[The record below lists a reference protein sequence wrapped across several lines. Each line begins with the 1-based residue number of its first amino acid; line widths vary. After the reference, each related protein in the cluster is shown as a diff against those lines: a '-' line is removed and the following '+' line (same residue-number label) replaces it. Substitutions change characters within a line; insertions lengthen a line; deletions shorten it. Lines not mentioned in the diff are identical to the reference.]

1 MKKILIALFIGFS
14 AYINAQNKISGK
26 ITDKDNTPKK
36 GVNIFVSAIHKSS
49 ETDENGTYSINNVPN
64 GIIKITYALLG
75 FSTQNKT
82 ILIQNGENKIDIVLE
97 PTLFQMDEV
106 IVATSFHKLQSQN
119 VMKVD
124 HESIKSLQQK
134 GAVTLIEGLETLPG
148 ISQISTGASIG
159 KPVIRGLS
167 GNRVLVY
174 SQGVRLENQQFGDEH
189 GLGLNDAGVE
199 SVEIIKGPASLL
211 YGSDALGGVLYFNP
225 EKFAKSNTFEGD
237 FSQKIFSN
245 TLGSKTTLGS
255 KASSENWKY
264 LVRGSNTI
272 HSDYKIA
279 DGNRVTNTRYNEPD
293 LKTGIGYSNSVL
305 SSVFRYNFNK
315 LDLGIPE
322 NGIAEQTSSTT
333 TKYSKQ
339 AVTNHLLSLN
349 STLFFN
355 TSKLDIDLG
364 FISNNRSE
372 FENSDVANLNMK
384 LNTLNYNLKYN
395 LPKAGNL
402 ESVFG
407 IQGMA
412 QTNLNSGVEYLIP
425 NAQTNDFGV
434 FGTANYEWNSNVLQ
448 AGIRFDNRNI
458 TTESYG
464 ILGDEGS
471 FEALSKNYNSI
482 NGSLGYKTN
491 LTNEFTLRVNL
502 ASGFRAPNL
511 AELTSNGVHEGAN
524 RYEIGNSNL
533 STEQNLQTDLN
544 LEYQNSHFE
553 FFANGFYNKI
563 NNYIY
568 LNPSAITIA
577 GYDVFNYYQTDAVL
591 YGGEFGLH
599 FHPHPLDWLHFE
611 SSFETV
617 TGEKQSRSLGS
628 DFLPLIPAN
637 NWNNTLRAEF
647 NIKKWV
653 KDGFAT
659 LNVSNTFDQ
668 KKVSGFETN
677 SDGYTLVNLG
687 IGGQINIGK
696 THFNFTINGNNLFN
710 KSYIA
715 HLSRLKNDG
724 IPNIGRNIVLGINFN
739 L

>member
-14 AYINAQNKISGK
+14 AFVNAQNKISGK
-26 ITDKDNTPKK
+26 ITDKDNNPIK
-36 GVNIFVSAIHKSS
+36 GVNIFVSELHKSS
-49 ETDENGTYSINNVPN
+49 ETDEKGTYSINNVPN
-64 GIIKITYALLG
+64 GTIKITYTLLG
-75 FSTQNKT
+75 FTSQNKT
-82 ILIQNGENKIDIVLE
+82 LLLQNGENKLDIVLE

-124 HESIKSLQQK
+124 HESMKSLQQK

-245 TLGSKTTLGS
+245 TLGSNSTLGS
-255 KASSENWKY
+255 KVSSENWKY
-264 LVRGSNTI
+264 LVRGSNSF

-279 DGNRVTNTRYNEPD
+279 DGNRVANTRFNESD
-293 LKTGIGYSNSVL
+293 LKTGIGYSNSIF
-305 SSVFRYNFNK
+305 SSVLRYNFNK

-322 NGIAEQTSSTT
+322 NGIAEQTSSSTPE
-333 TKYSKQ
+333 YPKQ
-339 AVTNHLLSLN
+339 AVVNHLLSLN

-372 FENSDVANLNMK
+372 FEDSDVANLKMK
-384 LNTLNYNLKYN
+384 LNTLNYNLKYH
-395 LPKAGNL
+395 LPKAGKL
-402 ESVFG
+402 ESIFG

-412 QTNLNSGVEYLIP
+412 QTNVNSGIEYLIP
-425 NAQTNDFGV
+425 NAKTNDFGV
-434 FGTANYEWNSNVLQ
+434 FGTANYEWNSSVLQ

-458 TTESYG
+458 NTESYG
-464 ILGDEGS
+464 VLGDEGS
-471 FEALSKNYNSI
+471 FEAVAKNYNSF

-491 LTNEFTLRVNL
+491 LTKEFTLRINV

-533 STEQNLQTDLN
+533 STEQNMQTDLN

-563 NNYIY
+563 NNYKHQ
-568 LNPSAITIA
+568 LFSRDSSLTNLKR
-577 GYDVFNYYQTDAVL
+577 L
-591 YGGEFGLH
+591 YHLTTQNQS
-599 FHPHPLDWLHFE
+599 HPQALYCFDE
-611 SSFETV
+611 SNS
-617 TGEKQSRSLGS
+617 QLGS
-628 DFLPLIPAN
+628 MQIC
-637 NWNNTLRAEF
+637 
-647 NIKKWV
+647 KGV
-653 KDGFAT
+653 FA
-659 LNVSNTFDQ
+659 
-668 KKVSGFETN
+668 K
-677 SDGYTLVNLG
+677 
-687 IGGQINIGK
+687 
-696 THFNFTINGNNLFN
+696 
-710 KSYIA
+710 
-715 HLSRLKNDG
+715 LKNMFK
-724 IPNIGRNIVLGINFN
+724 IKE
-739 L
+739 

>member
-14 AYINAQNKISGK
+14 AFINAQNKISGK
-26 ITDKDNTPKK
+26 ITDKDNNPIK
-36 GVNIFVSAIHKSS
+36 GVNIFVSELHKSS
-49 ETDENGTYSINNVPN
+49 ETDENGAYSINNVPN
-64 GIIKITYALLG
+64 GTIKITFTLLG
-75 FSTQNKT
+75 FTTQNKS
-82 ILIQNGENKIDIVLE
+82 IFIQNGENKIDVVLE
-97 PTLFQMDEV
+97 PSLFQMDEV

-124 HESIKSLQQK
+124 HESMKSLQQK
-134 GAVTLIEGLETLPG
+134 GTSTLIEGLETLPG
-148 ISQISTGASIG
+148 ISQISTGTSIG

-174 SQGVRLENQQFGDEH
+174 SQGVRLENQQFGEEH

-225 EKFAKSNTFEGD
+225 EKFAKSNAFEGD

-245 TLGSKTTLGS
+245 TLGSNSSLGV
-255 KASSENWKY
+255 KKSSENWKY
-264 LVRGSNTI
+264 LVRGSNTV

-279 DGNRVTNTRYNEPD
+279 DGNRVTNTRFNETD
-293 LKTGIGYSNSVL
+293 LKTGIGYSNSILSTVL
-305 SSVFRYNFNK
+305 RYNFNK

-322 NGIAEQTSSTT
+322 NGIAEQSSSSTT
-333 TKYSKQ
+333 EYPKQ

-349 STLFFN
+349 STLFFS
-355 TSKLDIDLG
+355 TSKLDIDFG

-372 FENSDVANLNMK
+372 FEDSDVANLKMK
-384 LNTLNYNLKYN
+384 LNTLNYNLKYH
-395 LPKAGNL
+395 LPKAGKL
-402 ESVFG
+402 ESIFG
-407 IQGMA
+407 IQGMT
-412 QTNLNSGVEYLIP
+412 QTNVNSGAEYLIP
-425 NAQTNDFGV
+425 NAKTNDFGL
-434 FGTANYEWNSNVLQ
+434 FGTSNYEWNSNVLQ

-458 TTESYG
+458 NTESYG

-471 FEALSKNYNSI
+471 FEALTKSYNSF
-482 NGSLGYKTN
+482 NCSLGYKTD
-491 LTNEFTLRVNL
+491 LTKEFTLRVNL

-511 AELTSNGVHEGAN
+511 AELTSNGVHEGSN

-533 STEQNLQTDLN
+533 ATEQNVQTDLN

-553 FFANGFYNKI
+553 FFANGFFNKI

-568 LNPSAITIA
+568 LNPSPTTIA
-577 GYDVFNYYQTDAVL
+577 GYDVFNYFQTDAML

-617 TGEKQSRSLGS
+617 TGEKQSRGLGS
-628 DFLPLIPAN
+628 DFLPFIPAN
-637 NWNNTLRAEF
+637 NWNNSMRAEF
-647 NIKKWV
+647 NIKNWL

-668 KKVSGFETN
+668 KKVSGFETY
-677 SDGYTLVNLG
+677 SEGYTLVNLG
-687 IGGQINIGK
+687 IGAQINIGK
-696 THFNFTINGNNLFN
+696 THFNFNLNGNNLFN

-724 IPNIGRNIVLGINFN
+724 IPNIGRNVVLGINFN

>member
-14 AYINAQNKISGK
+14 AFINAQNKISGK
-26 ITDKDNTPKK
+26 ITDKDNNPIK
-36 GVNIFVSAIHKSS
+36 GVNIFVSELHKSS
-49 ETDENGTYSINNVPN
+49 ETDENGEYSINSVP
-64 GIIKITYALLG
+64 GGTIKINFYLFG
-75 FSTQNKT
+75 FITQNKS
-82 ILIQNGENKIDIVLE
+82 IFIQNGENKMDVVLE
-97 PTLFQMDEV
+97 PSLFQMDEV

-124 HESIKSLQQK
+124 HESMKSLQQK
-134 GAVTLIEGLETLPG
+134 GTSTLIEGLETLPG
-148 ISQISTGASIG
+148 ISQISTGTSIG

-174 SQGVRLENQQFGDEH
+174 SQGVRLENQQFGEEH

-225 EKFAKSNTFEGD
+225 EKFAKSNAFEGD

-245 TLGSKTTLGS
+245 TLGSNSSLGV
-255 KASSENWKY
+255 KKSSENWKY
-264 LVRGSNTI
+264 LVRGSNTV

-279 DGNRVTNTRYNEPD
+279 DGNRVTNTRFNETD
-293 LKTGIGYSNSVL
+293 LKTGIGYSNSILSTVL
-305 SSVFRYNFNK
+305 RYNYNK

-322 NGIAEQTSSTT
+322 NGIAEQSSSSATE
-333 TKYSKQ
+333 YPKQ
-339 AVTNHLLSLN
+339 AVNNHLLSLN
-349 STLFFN
+349 STLFFS
-355 TSKLDIDLG
+355 TSKLDIDFG

-372 FENSDVANLNMK
+372 FEDSDVANLKMK
-384 LNTLNYNLKYN
+384 LNTLNYNLKYH
-395 LPKAGNL
+395 LPKAGKL
-402 ESVFG
+402 ESIFG
-407 IQGMA
+407 IQGMT
-412 QTNLNSGVEYLIP
+412 QTNVNSGAEYLIP
-425 NAQTNDFGV
+425 NAKTNDFGL
-434 FGTANYEWNSNVLQ
+434 FGTSNYEWNSNVLQ

-458 TTESYG
+458 NTESYG

-471 FEALSKNYNSI
+471 FEALTKSYNSF
-482 NGSLGYKTN
+482 NCSLGYKTD
-491 LTNEFTLRVNL
+491 LSKEFTLRVNV

-511 AELTSNGVHEGAN
+511 AELTSNGVHEGSN

-533 STEQNLQTDLN
+533 ATEQNVQTDLN

-553 FFANGFYNKI
+553 FFANGFFNKI

-568 LNPSAITIA
+568 LNPSPTTIA
-577 GYDVFNYYQTDAVL
+577 GYDVFNYFQTDAML

-617 TGEKQSRSLGS
+617 TGEKQSRGLGS
-628 DFLPLIPAN
+628 DFLPFIPAN
-637 NWNNTLRAEF
+637 NWNNSMRAEF
-647 NIKKWV
+647 NIKNWL
-653 KDGFAT
+653 KDGYAT

-668 KKVSGFETN
+668 KKVSGFETY
-677 SDGYTLVNLG
+677 SEGYTLVNLG

-696 THFNFTINGNNLFN
+696 THFNFNLNGNNLFD

>member
-14 AYINAQNKISGK
+14 AFINAENKISGK
-26 ITDKDNTPKK
+26 ITDKDNNPIK
-36 GVNIFVSAIHKSS
+36 GVNIFVSELHKSS
-49 ETDENGTYSINNVPN
+49 ETDENGAYSINNVPN
-64 GIIKITYALLG
+64 GTIKITFTLLG
-75 FSTQNKT
+75 FTTQNKS
-82 ILIQNGENKIDIVLE
+82 IFIQNGENKIDVVLE
-97 PTLFQMDEV
+97 PSLFQMDEV

-124 HESIKSLQQK
+124 HESMKSLQQK
-134 GAVTLIEGLETLPG
+134 GTSTLIEGLETLPG
-148 ISQISTGASIG
+148 ISQISTGTSIG

-174 SQGVRLENQQFGDEH
+174 SQGVRLENQQFGEEH

-237 FSQKIFSN
+237 FSQKLFSN
-245 TLGSKTTLGS
+245 TLGSNSSLGVKT
-255 KASSENWKY
+255 SSENWKY
-264 LVRGSNTI
+264 LVRGSNNI

-279 DGNRVTNTRYNEPD
+279 DGNRVTNTRFNETD
-293 LKTGIGYSNSVL
+293 LKTGIGYSNSILSTVL
-305 SSVFRYNFNK
+305 RYNYNK

-322 NGIAEQTSSTT
+322 NGIAEQSSSYATE
-333 TKYSKQ
+333 YPKQ

-349 STLFFN
+349 STLFFS
-355 TSKLDIDLG
+355 TSKLDIDFG

-372 FENSDVANLNMK
+372 FEDSDVANLKMK
-384 LNTLNYNLKYN
+384 LNTLNYNLKYH
-395 LPKAGNL
+395 LPKAGKL
-402 ESVFG
+402 ESIFG
-407 IQGMA
+407 IQGMT
-412 QTNLNSGVEYLIP
+412 QTNVNSGAEYLIP
-425 NAQTNDFGV
+425 NAKTNDFGL
-434 FGTANYEWNSNVLQ
+434 FGTSNYEWNSNVLQ

-458 TTESYG
+458 NTESYG

-471 FEALSKNYNSI
+471 FEALTKSYNSF
-482 NGSLGYKTN
+482 NCSLGYKTD
-491 LTNEFTLRVNL
+491 LSKEFTLRVNV

-511 AELTSNGVHEGAN
+511 AELTSNGVHEGSN

-533 STEQNLQTDLN
+533 ATEQNVQTDLN

-553 FFANGFYNKI
+553 FFANGFFNKI

-568 LNPSAITIA
+568 LNPSPTTIA
-577 GYDVFNYYQTDAVL
+577 GYDVFNYFQTDAML

-617 TGEKQSRSLGS
+617 TGEKQSRGLGS
-628 DFLPLIPAN
+628 DFLPFIPAN
-637 NWNNTLRAEF
+637 NWNNSMRAEF
-647 NIKKWV
+647 NIKNWL
-653 KDGFAT
+653 KDGYAT

-668 KKVSGFETN
+668 KKVSGFETY
-677 SDGYTLVNLG
+677 SEGYTLVNLG

-696 THFNFTINGNNLFN
+696 THFNFNLNGNNLFD

>member
-14 AYINAQNKISGK
+14 AFVNAQNKISGK
-26 ITDKDNTPKK
+26 ITDRDNNPIK
-36 GVNIFVSAIHKSS
+36 GVNIFVSELHKSS
-49 ETDENGTYSINNVPN
+49 ETDENGVYSINSVPN
-64 GIIKITYALLG
+64 GTLKITFTFIG
-75 FSTQNKT
+75 FTSQNKT
-82 ILIQNGENKIDIVLE
+82 LLVQNGENKMDVVLE
-97 PTLFQMDEV
+97 PSLFQMDEV

-124 HESIKSLQQK
+124 HESMKSLQQK
-134 GAVTLIEGLETLPG
+134 GTSTLIEGLETLPG
-148 ISQISTGASIG
+148 ISQISTGTSIG

-174 SQGVRLENQQFGDEH
+174 SQGVRLENQQFGEEH

-225 EKFAKSNTFEGD
+225 EKFAKSNAFEGD

-245 TLGSKTTLGS
+245 TLGSNSSLGV
-255 KASSENWKY
+255 KKSSENWKY
-264 LVRGSNTI
+264 LVRGSNTV

-279 DGNRVTNTRYNEPD
+279 DGNRVTNTRFNETD
-293 LKTGIGYSNSVL
+293 LKTGIGYSNSILSTVL
-305 SSVFRYNFNK
+305 RYNYNK

-322 NGIAEQTSSTT
+322 NGIAEQTSSSTT
-333 TKYSKQ
+333 EYPKQ

-349 STLFFN
+349 STLFFS

-372 FENSDVANLNMK
+372 FEDSDVANLKMK
-384 LNTLNYNLKYN
+384 LNTLNYNLKYH
-395 LPKAGNL
+395 LPKAGKL
-402 ESVFG
+402 ESIFG

-412 QTNLNSGVEYLIP
+412 QTNVNSGSEYLIP
-425 NAQTNDFGV
+425 NANTKDFGV

-458 TTESYG
+458 NTESYG

-471 FEALSKNYNSI
+471 FEALAKSYNSF
-482 NGSLGYKTN
+482 NCSLGYKTD
-491 LTNEFTLRVNL
+491 LTKEFTLRVNL

-533 STEQNLQTDLN
+533 ATEQNLQTDLN

-553 FFANGFYNKI
+553 FFANGFFNKI

-568 LNPSAITIA
+568 LNPSPTTIA
-577 GYDVFNYYQTDAVL
+577 GYDVFNYFQTDAML

-617 TGEKQSRSLGS
+617 TGEKQSRGLGS
-628 DFLPLIPAN
+628 DFLPFIPAN
-637 NWNNTLRAEF
+637 NWNNSMRAEF
-647 NIKKWV
+647 NIKNWL
-653 KDGFAT
+653 KDGYAT

-668 KKVSGFETN
+668 KKVSGFETY
-677 SDGYTLVNLG
+677 SEGYTLVNLG

-696 THFNFTINGNNLFN
+696 THFNFNLNGNNLFN

>member
-14 AYINAQNKISGK
+14 AFINAQNKISGK
-26 ITDKDNTPKK
+26 ITDKDNNPIK
-36 GVNIFVSAIHKSS
+36 GVNIFVSELHKSS
-49 ETDENGTYSINNVPN
+49 ETDENGAYSINNVPN
-64 GIIKITYALLG
+64 GTIKITLTLLG
-75 FSTQNKT
+75 FTTQNKS
-82 ILIQNGENKIDIVLE
+82 IFIQNGENKMDVVLE
-97 PTLFQMDEV
+97 PSLFQMDEV

-124 HESIKSLQQK
+124 HESMKSLQQK
-134 GAVTLIEGLETLPG
+134 GTSTLIEGLETLPG
-148 ISQISTGASIG
+148 ISQISTGTSIG

-174 SQGVRLENQQFGDEH
+174 SQGVRLENQQFGEEH
-189 GLGLNDAGVE
+189 GLGLNDVGVE

-225 EKFAKSNTFEGD
+225 EKFAKSNAFEGD

-245 TLGSKTTLGS
+245 TLGSNSSLGV
-255 KASSENWKY
+255 KKSSENWKY
-264 LVRGSNTI
+264 LVRGSNTV

-279 DGNRVTNTRYNEPD
+279 DGNRVTNTRFNETD
-293 LKTGIGYSNSVL
+293 LKTGIGYSNSILSTVL
-305 SSVFRYNFNK
+305 RYNFNK

-322 NGIAEQTSSTT
+322 NGIAEQSSSSTT
-333 TKYSKQ
+333 EYPKQ

-349 STLFFN
+349 STLFFS
-355 TSKLDIDLG
+355 TSKLDIDFG

-372 FENSDVANLNMK
+372 FEDSDVANLKMK
-384 LNTLNYNLKYN
+384 LNTLNYNLKYH
-395 LPKAGNL
+395 LPKAGKL
-402 ESVFG
+402 ESIFG
-407 IQGMA
+407 IQGMT
-412 QTNLNSGVEYLIP
+412 QTNVNSGAEYLIP
-425 NAQTNDFGV
+425 NAKTNDFGL
-434 FGTANYEWNSNVLQ
+434 FGTSNYEWNSNVLQ

-458 TTESYG
+458 NTESYG

-471 FEALSKNYNSI
+471 FEALAKSYNSF
-482 NGSLGYKTN
+482 NCSLGYKTD
-491 LTNEFTLRVNL
+491 LTKEFTLRVNL

-511 AELTSNGVHEGAN
+511 AELTSNGVHEGSN

-533 STEQNLQTDLN
+533 ATEQNVQTDLN

-553 FFANGFYNKI
+553 FFANGFFNKI

-568 LNPSAITIA
+568 LNPSPTTIA
-577 GYDVFNYYQTDAVL
+577 GYDVFNYFQTDAML

-617 TGEKQSRSLGS
+617 TGEKQSRGLGS
-628 DFLPLIPAN
+628 DFLPFIPAN
-637 NWNNTLRAEF
+637 NWNNSMRAEF
-647 NIKKWV
+647 NIKNWL
-653 KDGFAT
+653 KDGYAT

-668 KKVSGFETN
+668 RKVSVFETY
-677 SDGYTLVNLG
+677 SEGYTLVNLG

-696 THFNFTINGNNLFN
+696 THFNFNLNGNNLFN